1 MQDLRT
7 LAIFVKVAERLSFVR
22 AAADLGITQS
32 GVSNAISRLEDQIGT
47 PLLARTTRKVSLT
60 EHGAAYFERCR
71 QALAELEEAELV
83 LKNAQLKPSGNLRI
97 DMPVSFGRI
106 KVVPLLGA
114 FQARYPDIA
123 LRVTFN
129 DRYVDHIEE
138 SIDVSIRFGVLQD
151 SSLIARRL
159 GGAQLSVVGAPRYFA
174 KFGTPKRPE
183 DLAAH
188 NCLAFTFRET
198 RLAREW
204 RFARSGAQGGGETVL
219 MPKGNM
225 SLSDGASVCDAAR
238 AGYGLAQLQDFFID
252 ALTAR
257 GQLVSVLDKFKPA
270 AQPIWLVYPQ
280 TRHLSPKVRVF
291 VDFMAENSKAGAS
304 APRRSAPSRSPARR

>member
-60 EHGAAYFERCR
+60 EHGAAFFERCR
-71 QALAELEEAELV
+71 QALAEIEEAELV

-97 DMPVSFGRI
+97 DVPVSFGRI

-129 DRYVDHIEE
+129 DRLVDHIEE
-138 SIDVSIRFGVLQD
+138 SVDVSIRFGVLQD

-174 KFGTPKRPE
+174 KYGQPKRPQ
-183 DLAAH
+183 DLTGH
-188 NCLAFTFRET
+188 NCLAFTF
-198 RLAREW
+198 
-204 RFARSGAQGGGETVL
+204 GETAL
-219 MPKGNM
+219 TPKGNM
-225 SLSDGASVCDAAR
+225 SLSDGAAVCDAAR

-252 ALTAR
+252 ALIAR
-257 GQLVSVLDKFKPA
+257 GQLVAVLDKFKPA

-291 VDFMAENSKAGAS
+291 VDFMVEKFKTRAGA
-304 APRRSAPSRSPARR
+304 

>member
-71 QALAELEEAELV
+71 QALAEIEEAELV

-138 SIDVSIRFGVLQD
+138 SVDVSVRFGNLQD

-174 KFGTPKRPE
+174 KYGRPKRPE
-183 DLAAH
+183 DLAGH

-204 RFARSGAQGGGETVL
+204 RFAQSGAQGGGETVL
-219 MPKGNM
+219 TPKGNM

-252 ALTAR
+252 TLIAR
-257 GQLVSVLDKFKPA
+257 RQLVPVLDKFKPA

-280 TRHLSPKVRVF
+280 ARHLSPKVRVF
-291 VDFMAENSKAGAS
+291 VDFMAARFKTRAGV
-304 APRRSAPSRSPARR
+304 

>member
-60 EHGAAYFERCR
+60 EHGAAFFERCR
-71 QALAELEEAELV
+71 QALAEIEEAELV

-106 KVVPLLGA
+106 KLVPLLGA

-123 LRVTFN
+123 LRLTFN
-129 DRYVDHIEE
+129 DRYVDMVEE
-138 SIDVSIRFGVLQD
+138 GIDVCVRFGVLQD

-174 KFGTPKRPE
+174 KYGTPKRPE
-183 DLAAH
+183 DLAGH
-188 NCLAFTFRET
+188 NCLPFTFRET
-198 RLAREW
+198 GLAREW
-204 RFARSGAQGGGETVL
+204 RFARGGAQGGGETVVT
-219 MPKGNM
+219 PKGNM

-238 AGYGLAQLQDFFID
+238 AGYGLAQLQDFFIH
-252 ALTAR
+252 ALIAR

-270 AQPIWLVYPQ
+270 AQPIWLVYSQ

-291 VDFMAENSKAGAS
+291 VDFMVEKFK
-304 APRRSAPSRSPARR
+304 PRAAT

>member
-47 PLLARTTRKVSLT
+47 RLLARTTRRVSLT

-71 QALAELEEAELV
+71 QALAEIEEAELV

-106 KVVPLLGA
+106 KVVPLMGA

-123 LRVTFN
+123 LRLTFN
-129 DRYVDHIEE
+129 DRYVDLVEE
-138 SIDVSIRFGVLQD
+138 GIDVSVRFGVLQD

-174 KFGTPKRPE
+174 KYGTPKRPE
-183 DLAAH
+183 DLAGH
-188 NCLAFTFRET
+188 NCLGFTFRET

-204 RFARSGAQGGGETVL
+204 RFAQTGAQGGGETAL
-219 MPKGNM
+219 SPKGNM

-238 AGYGLAQLQDFFID
+238 AGHGLAQLQDFFID
-252 ALTAR
+252 TLVAR

-270 AQPIWLVYPQ
+270 AQPIWLVYPR

-291 VDFMAENSKAGAS
+291 VDFMVEKFK
-304 APRRSAPSRSPARR
+304 SR

>member
-97 DMPVSFGRI
+97 DMPVSFGRL

-114 FQARYPDIA
+114 FQARYPDIS

-129 DRYVDHIEE
+129 DRYIDHIEE
-138 SIDVSIRFGVLQD
+138 SVDVSVRFGVLQD

-174 KFGTPKRPE
+174 KFGQPKKPE
-183 DLAAH
+183 DLAGH
-188 NCLAFTFRET
+188 NCLAFTFRDT

-204 RFARSGAQGGGETVL
+204 RFAQAGGESALPVQGT
-219 MPKGNM
+219 M

-252 ALTAR
+252 ALIAR
-257 GQLVSVLDKFKPA
+257 GQLVAVLEKFKPA

-280 TRHLSPKVRVF
+280 ARHLSPKVRVF
-291 VDFMAENSKAGAS
+291 VDFMVERFKSRAG
-304 APRRSAPSRSPARR
+304 P

>member
-97 DMPVSFGRI
+97 DMPVSFGRL
-106 KVVPLLGA
+106 KVVPLFGA
-114 FQARYPDIA
+114 FQARYPDIS

-129 DRYVDHIEE
+129 DRYIDHIEE
-138 SIDVSIRFGVLQD
+138 SVDVSVRFGVLQD

-174 KFGTPKRPE
+174 KFGLPKKPE
-183 DLAAH
+183 DLAGH
-188 NCLAFTFRET
+188 NCLAFTFRDT

-204 RFARSGAQGGGETVL
+204 RFARAGGETVL
-219 MPKGNM
+219 PVQGTM

-252 ALTAR
+252 ALIAR
-257 GQLVSVLDKFKPA
+257 GQLVAVLEKFKPA

-280 TRHLSPKVRVF
+280 ARHLSPKVRAF
-291 VDFMAENSKAGAS
+291 VDFMVEKFKPRAGT
-304 APRRSAPSRSPARR
+304 

>member
-1 MQDLRT
+1 
-7 LAIFVKVAERLSFVR
+7 LSFVR
-22 AAADLGITQS
+22 AAAELGITQS

-60 EHGAAYFERCR
+60 EHGAAFFERCR
-71 QALAELEEAELV
+71 QALAEIEEAEQV

-106 KVVPLLGA
+106 KVVPLMGA

-123 LRVTFN
+123 LRLTFN
-129 DRYVDHIEE
+129 DRYVDLVEE
-138 SIDVSIRFGVLQD
+138 GIDVSIRFGVLQD

-159 GGAQLSVVGAPRYFA
+159 GGAQLSVVGAPRYFT
-174 KFGTPKRPE
+174 KHGTPKRPE

-204 RFARSGAQGGGETVL
+204 RFAQSGAQGGVETAL
-219 MPKGNM
+219 APKGNM

-252 ALTAR
+252 ALVAR

-270 AQPIWLVYPQ
+270 AQPIWLVYPR

-291 VDFMAENSKAGAS
+291 VDFMVEKFKL
-304 APRRSAPSRSPARR
+304 R

>member
-22 AAADLGITQS
+22 AAAELGITQS
-32 GVSNAISRLEDQIGT
+32 GASNAISRLEDQIGT

-60 EHGAAYFERCR
+60 EHGAAFFERCR
-71 QALAELEEAELV
+71 QALTEIEEAELV

-204 RFARSGAQGGGETVL
+204 RFAQGDGETVL
-219 MPKGNM
+219 TPKGNM
-225 SLSDGASVCDAAR
+225 SLSDGASVCDAAL

-252 ALTAR
+252 ALVAR
-257 GQLVSVLDKFKPA
+257 GQLMSVLDKFKPA
-270 AQPIWLVYPQ
+270 AQPIWLVYPR

-291 VDFMAENSKAGAS
+291 VDFMVEKFKL
-304 APRRSAPSRSPARR
+304 R

>member
-71 QALAELEEAELV
+71 QALAEIEEAELV

-138 SIDVSIRFGVLQD
+138 SVDVSVRFGNLQD

-174 KFGTPKRPE
+174 KYGRPKRPE
-183 DLAAH
+183 DLAGH

-204 RFARSGAQGGGETVL
+204 RFAQSGAQGGGETVL
-219 MPKGNM
+219 TPKGNM

-252 ALTAR
+252 TLIAR
-257 GQLVSVLDKFKPA
+257 RQLVPVLDKFKPA

-280 TRHLSPKVRVF
+280 ARHLSPKVRVF
-291 VDFMAENSKAGAS
+291 VDFMAAQFKTRAGV
-304 APRRSAPSRSPARR
+304 

>member
-97 DMPVSFGRI
+97 DMPVSFGRL

-114 FQARYPDIA
+114 FQARYPDIS

-129 DRYVDHIEE
+129 DRYIDHIEE
-138 SIDVSIRFGVLQD
+138 SVDVSVRFGNLQD

-174 KFGTPKRPE
+174 KFGQPKKPE
-183 DLAAH
+183 DLAGH
-188 NCLAFTFRET
+188 NCLAFTFRDT

-204 RFARSGAQGGGETVL
+204 RFAQAGGETVL
-219 MPKGNM
+219 PIQGTM

-252 ALTAR
+252 ALIAR
-257 GQLVSVLDKFKPA
+257 EQLVAVLEKFKPQP
-270 AQPIWLVYPQ
+270 QPIWLVYPQ
-280 TRHLSPKVRVF
+280 ARHLSPKVRAF
-291 VDFMAENSKAGAS
+291 VDFMVERFKT
-304 APRRSAPSRSPARR
+304 R